1 MKILP
6 LIALCLFVAGCS
18 DKTDQTKQFAAIQE
32 ENKRLEA
39 ETIVLRQD
47 VGQLKTD
54 MKKDEEAVLFLL
66 SKINE
71 ADSPKPALLSGTE
84 RGFELAKTEY
94 GSFLVSIAD
103 VEPYLDGFSVTLSI
117 GNPLD
122 ADITSG
128 TISIKYGTSSS
139 GTLGTVSQD
148 IEQPLIGGRWT
159 DVVIVVAPAKPEQLG
174 YLGVSLDPSGLFLH
188 HAQ

>member
-1 MKILP
+1 MRIFH
-6 LIALCLFVAGCS
+6 LFVLSLLVVGC
-18 DKTDQTKQFAAIQE
+18 TDRSNQAKVAAVQE

-39 ETIVLRQD
+39 ETITLRQD
-47 VGQLKTD
+47 VAQLKAD

-66 SKINE
+66 ARMNE
-71 ADSPKPALLSGTE
+71 ADNPKPAHLSGTE
-84 RGFELAKTEY
+84 RGFELARTEY

-103 VEPYLDGFSVTLSI
+103 VEPYLDGYSVTLSI

-122 ADITSG
+122 ADITAG
-128 TISIKYGTSSS
+128 TISIKYGTSSTA
-139 GTLGTVSQD
+139 TLNTVTQAID
-148 IEQPLIGGRWT
+148 QPLIGGRWT
-159 DVVIVVAPAKPEQLG
+159 DVVIVVAPAKVEELG